1 MLAAFSKNMH
11 VGGKSR
17 RTLHHRYHPYEVL
30 RFLCLPACSLPL
42 SYCTHL
48 DDYRLTTLLQ
58 SGTKK
63 PHPSLGP
70 LAKDSDIMSRLKVLA
85 SSNYAGK
92 LYAHAS
98 EYPVHPYQFYDKEYR
113 R

>member
-17 RTLHHRYHPYEVL
+17 RTLHHRYHPYE
-30 RFLCLPACSLPL
+30 
-42 SYCTHL
+42 
-48 DDYRLTTLLQ
+48 